1 MADTKILALCGKGG
15 VGKTSVSALM
25 VKLLAGRNSRKI
37 LAIDADPAVGLATA
51 LGIEVKKTVDDI
63 RKGLISRISR
73 GEPQQSRD
81 TLKLLDYEVFDA
93 LYERDGYALL
103 AIGRPEDEGCFCKVN
118 NLLKD
123 IIADLAGRFDV
134 VLIDGEAGIEQINRR
149 VMKTVDH
156 LVLVSDTSVKGLGV
170 ANTIAQVANEK
181 KAVDFTSMGLV
192 LNRVRDLAEVEDI
205 RSRTGLEL
213 YGWLFDD
220 DLIRSFDF
228 KGEPLTG
235 IPENSQSLAVVEQ
248 VLNKMEIL
256 PFSSPWTGE
265 RMEKDGDTVTGI

>member
-25 VKLLAGRNSRKI
+25 VKLLAGRNNRKI
-37 LAIDADPAVGLATA
+37 LAIDADPAVGLASA

-73 GEPQQSRD
+73 GEPGQSRE

-93 LYERDGYALL
+93 LEERDGYALL

-181 KAVDFTSMGLV
+181 KAVDFKSMGLV
-192 LNRVRDLAEVEDI
+192 LNRVRNQAEVDDI
-205 RSRTGLEL
+205 RGRTGLDI
-213 YGWLFDD
+213 YGWIVEDN
-220 DLIRSFDF
+220 LIRDFDF
-228 KGEPLTG
+228 KGTSLTE
-235 IPENSQSLAVVEQ
+235 IPDTSPTLEVIAN
-248 VLNKMEIL
+248 VLTKMKVL
-256 PFSSPWTGE
+256 P
-265 RMEKDGDTVTGI
+265 

>member
-25 VKLLAGRNSRKI
+25 VKLLAGRNNRKI

-63 RKGLISRISR
+63 RKDLITGIQK
-73 GEPQQSRD
+73 GQPQGSKE
-81 TLKLLDYEVFDA
+81 TLKRLDYEVFDA
-93 LYERDGYALL
+93 LEERDGYALL

-156 LVLVSDTSVKGLGV
+156 LVLVSDTSMKGLGV
-170 ANTIAQVANEK
+170 ANTIARVANEK
-181 KAVDFTSMGLV
+181 KAVDFKSMGLV
-192 LNRVRDLAEVEDI
+192 LNRVRNQAEVEDI
-205 RSRTGLEL
+205 RGRTGLEL
-213 YGWLFDD
+213 YGELFED

-228 KGEPLTG
+228 RGEPLTG
-235 IPENSQSLAVVEQ
+235 MPENSPALAVVAHILERIG
-248 VLNKMEIL
+248 VL
-256 PFSSPWTGE
+256 P
-265 RMEKDGDTVTGI
+265 